1 MANQTCAI
9 CGAEINVFQSQKLTD
24 GTYICRKTCKKKG
37 FKDYDYM
44 HASLPAVKAHLEQ
57 VELGT
62 KLWETYFIPRLK
74 TKDKSQKLEVF
85 YPVYVAP
92 DVGLMAYVE
101 TRYKIFIF
109 GKSQIACVYRIADL
123 VGYDCETETK
133 QNQDG
138 KTETVTWCVLT
149 FRNTAGLNPVKIRI
163 NGPKSFEKIEK
174 YFNTLFGI
182 QKTLGNAKNTWK
194 SQIEAAKSLG
204 AAIGAAVKGETEGLE
219 DKAADAAAKLD
230 TAVYGDRTEL
240 EQKADAAIAAVK

>member
-9 CGAEINVFQSQKLTD
+9 CGAQINVFQSQKLTD
-24 GTYICRKTCKKKG
+24 GAYICRKTCKKKG
-37 FKDYDYM
+37 FKDYDYT
-44 HASLPAVKAHLEQ
+44 HASLPAVKTHLEQ

-62 KLWETYFIPRLK
+62 KLWQTYFIPRLK

-123 VGYDCETETK
+123 VGYDYEEETR

-138 KTETVTWCVLT
+138 KTEKVSYAVLS
-149 FRNTAGLNPVKIRI
+149 FRNTPGLNPIRFKI
-163 NGPKSFEKIEK
+163 NGPKTLEKIEK

-182 QKTLGNAKNTWK
+182 QKTLRNAGNNWK
-194 SQIEAAKSLG
+194 SQIQAAQSFGAALG
-204 AAIGAAVKGETEGLE
+204 AALKGETEGLE
-219 DKAADAAAKLD
+219 EKAADAAAKLD

-240 EQKADAAIAAVK
+240 ERRADAAFAAVK

>member
-1 MANQTCAI
+1 MAKQTCAI

-24 GTYICRKTCKKKG
+24 GSYICRKTCKKKG
-37 FKDYDYM
+37 FKDYDYT

-62 KLWETYFIPRLK
+62 KLWQTYFIPRLK
-74 TKDKSQKLEVF
+74 TKDKSQKLEAF

-123 VGYDCETETK
+123 VGYDYEEETR

-138 KTETVTWCVLT
+138 KTDTRYSEVAVVEKDSHR
-149 FRNTAGLNPVKIRI
+149 FVIGIMV
-163 NGPKSFEKIEK
+163 NGEQGMYPD
-174 YFNTLFGI
+174 
-182 QKTLGNAKNTWK
+182 QAVMNA
-194 SQIEAAKSLG
+194 
-204 AAIGAAVKGETEGLE
+204 V
-219 DKAADAAAKLD
+219 DAAME
-230 TAVYGDRTEL
+230 G
-240 EQKADAAIAAVK
+240 IAGN

>member
-24 GTYICRKTCKKKG
+24 GNYICRKVCKKKG
-37 FKDYDYM
+37 FKDYDFV
-44 HASLPAVKAHLEQ
+44 HASLPAVQAHIEQ

-62 KLWETYFIPRLK
+62 KLWNAYFVPRLK

-85 YPVYVAP
+85 YPVYVAA

-123 VGYDCETETK
+123 VGYDYETETK
-133 QNQDG
+133 QTSDG
-138 KTETVTWCVLT
+138 KTEKVDYAILT
-149 FRNTAGLNPVKIRI
+149 FRNTAGLNPVKLKI
-163 NGPKSFEKIEK
+163 NGPKSFEKLEK

-182 QKTLGNAKNTWK
+182 QKTLGNAKNNRK
-194 SQIEAAKSLG
+194 SQLEAAKSLG
-204 AAIGAAVKGETEGLE
+204 SAIGSVMKGDTEGLE
-219 DKAADAAAKLD
+219 EKAADAAEKLD
-230 TAVYGDRTEL
+230 TAIYGDRTEL
-240 EQKADAAIAAVK
+240 EAKADAAIAALK

>member
-44 HASLPAVKAHLEQ
+44 HSTLPGVEAHLEQ

-62 KLWETYFIPRLK
+62 KLWNTYFVPRLK

-85 YPVYVAP
+85 YPVYVAA

-123 VGYDCETETK
+123 VGYDYQTETK
-133 QNQDG
+133 QTSDG
-138 KTETVTWCVLT
+138 KTEKVNYAVLT
-149 FRNTAGLNPVKIRI
+149 FRNTAGLNPVKIAVS
-163 NGPKSFEKIEK
+163 GQKSFEKMEK

-194 SQIEAAKSLG
+194 SQIEAAKSIG
-204 AAIGAAVKGETEGLE
+204 SAIGSMMKGDSEALEGQ
-219 DKAADAAAKLD
+219 AADAAAKLD
-230 TAVYGDRTEL
+230 VAIYGDRTEL